1 MLRALLVLVVLMLT
15 LAPFAVD
22 KAEAWHI
29 CDHFS
34 DAAPDGLRGAITA
47 LCWAYLL
54 EMPYPLGDPD
64 DWASNG
70 GVR

>member
-15 LAPFAVD
+15 LAPFAVER
-22 KAEAWHI
+22 AEAWHI

-34 DAAPDGLRGAITA
+34 DAAPEGLRGEITA
-47 LCWAYLL
+47 LCWAYLVDL
-54 EMPYPLGDPD
+54 PDDLGDLD

-70 GVR
+70 GIR